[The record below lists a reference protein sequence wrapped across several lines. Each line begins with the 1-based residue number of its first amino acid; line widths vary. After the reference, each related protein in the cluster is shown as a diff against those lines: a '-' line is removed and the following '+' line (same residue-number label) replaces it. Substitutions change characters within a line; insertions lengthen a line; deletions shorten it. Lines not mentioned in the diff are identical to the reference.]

1 MILLSI
7 NDNKLSLIDN
17 SYERCDARIY
27 ENTLNISILKN

>member
-7 NDNKLSLIDN
+7 NDN